1 MMCVSRAWLWREGRR
16 VGNNVDVIVN
26 HDDFTGIDIHNEED
40 LILANQ
46 AIKIRRNDK

>member
-1 MMCVSRAWLWREGRR
+1 MLVELGYGER
-16 VGNNVDVIVN
+16 VDELVNVDVIVN
-26 HDDFTGIDIHNEED
+26 DDDFSGIDIHHEED